1 MLQEVIRANIEAKL
15 NNNTQSAVFV
25 LGQYAKKDDEEFD
38 YVFNIDNGYKLVEHT
53 YIPGMMR
60 FTAEYRAI
68 PSSITGL
75 ASIPIS
81 FLVATDSE
89 QSLKLEALEELI
101 SKVVGNSESVVDGST
116 TYNTVWNMEAITP
129 EGGLQ
134 LLNGDYYIQL
144 NTTIYIEF
152 SNTFYFG
159 NQWQYW
165 LTGGNFSTATRIYPY
180 SSKKERNMELQTPQ
194 ILGEVEAKSL
204 AESAT
209 WSATLVLWVNSGLS
223 ALLDSLNGSYNP
235 ETAYTLLIKTP
246 TNASGYSA
254 TVIIQSFSETNDLGE
269 RATASITFMKQ
280 YA

>member
-15 NNNTQSAVFV
+15 NNNTQSVVFV
-25 LGQYAKKDDEEFD
+25 LGQYAKKTDGDYD
-38 YVFNIDNGYKLVEHT
+38 YVYNIDNGYKLVEHT

-81 FLVATDSE
+81 FLVAADSE
-89 QSLKLEALEELI
+89 QTLKITALEELV
-101 SKVVGNSESVVDGST
+101 SKVVGNNESLADGST
-116 TYNTVWNMEAITP
+116 TYYSVWNMEAIAP

-134 LLNGDYYIQL
+134 LLNGAWYIQL

-165 LTGGNFSTATRIYPY
+165 ITGGNFTTATRIYPY

-194 ILGEVEAKSL
+194 ILGEVEAKSF

-223 ALLDSLNGSYNP
+223 ALLDSLNGAYNL

-246 TNASGYSA
+246 TNSSGYSA

-269 RATASITFMKQ
+269 RATASITFTKQ